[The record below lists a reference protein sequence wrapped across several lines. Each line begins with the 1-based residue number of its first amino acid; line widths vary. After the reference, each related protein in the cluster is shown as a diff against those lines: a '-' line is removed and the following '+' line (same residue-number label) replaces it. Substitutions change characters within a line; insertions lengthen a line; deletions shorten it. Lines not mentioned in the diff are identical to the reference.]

1 MSFRRTRIC
10 HSHFTSIRLSF
21 PRGCCWQSI
30 SEDYVRY
37 LRVHSLLIILCRS
50 FSTKQLKLC
59 IGTWAGLR
67 KPFIQMKQPLSSRQ
81 CLCCTSDLKMNLRLL
96 HIAKKS
102 EEISNLHLRFVSGAY
117 CVEKWEMFSMSRVQQ
132 YHQKNG

>member
-1 MSFRRTRIC
+1 MAKRGENIYKRKDGRWEGRFIKGYD
-10 HSHFTSIRLSF
+10 LS
-21 PRGCCWQSI
+21 GKAQ
-30 SEDYVRY
+30 YVRY

-50 FSTKQLKLC
+50 FLTKQLRLC

-67 KPFIQMKQPLSSRQ
+67 KPFIQMKQLLSSRQ
-81 CLCCTSDLKMNLRLL
+81 CPCCTSDLKMNLKLL